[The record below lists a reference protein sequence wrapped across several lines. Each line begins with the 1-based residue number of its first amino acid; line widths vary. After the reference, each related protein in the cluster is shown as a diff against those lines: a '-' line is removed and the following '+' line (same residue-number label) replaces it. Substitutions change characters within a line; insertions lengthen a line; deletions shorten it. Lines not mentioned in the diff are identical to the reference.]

1 VPLVELGF
9 TPFDLTPP
17 DLRATGFKTVSNQ
30 GLNQYE
36 FELWKKPPAAESR
49 WGELVKALVQHVYS
63 LAHD

>member
-1 VPLVELGF
+1 MVELGF